1 MEAEG
6 LDITLNIKNNTNYI
20 QEANVLGSGINL
32 LDTANA
38 TTEYRW
44 DFTSFSFSGQ
54 PVLYIEYKTNIA
66 IQYTIYTAQLA
77 SQTLQAIVDA
87 LNLLGIG
94 YFSLYTQLGV
104 TYIGT
109 YNDDYTFGDFTVGN
123 TAFLMT
129 DGFDFLMTEDGN
141 FLMSE

>member
-44 DFTSFSFSGQ
+44 DFTSFSF
-54 PVLYIEYKTNIA
+54 I
-66 IQYTIYTAQLA
+66 
-77 SQTLQAIVDA
+77 
-87 LNLLGIG
+87 LNK
-94 YFSLYTQLGV
+94 
-104 TYIGT
+104 
-109 YNDDYTFGDFTVGN
+109 
-123 TAFLMT
+123 
-129 DGFDFLMTEDGN
+129 
-141 FLMSE
+141 

>member
-1 MEAEG
+1 MPKG
-6 LDITLNIKNNTNYI
+6 LDITINIKNNTNYI
-20 QEANVLGSGINL
+20 QEANVLGSSINL

-44 DFTSFSFSGQ
+44 DFSSFSFSGQ
-54 PVLYIEYKTNIA
+54 SVIYLEYKKNTA
-66 IQYTIYTAQLA
+66 IQYTIYTAQLT

-94 YFSLYTQLGV
+94 YFSLYTELGV

-109 YNDDYTFGDFTVGN
+109 YNANYTFGDFTLGD

-129 DGFDFLMTEDGN
+129 EGLDFLMTEDGN
-141 FLMSE
+141 FLMTE